1 MPNTFNNGTF
11 TVNATG
17 RVQFDYLLD
26 GGKYQGELA
35 VFSLTG
41 LENYTPGSTQFIT
54 EVARRALSNTDR
66 GRILIS
72 DRNEGARFSS
82 SFAWENNFN
91 SGTYGGVNSF
101 ELKAGDKVGFV
112 LLQDTTFQDIYLH
125 PNEIG
130 KSGKLPIFS
139 IPEANLNNSTF
150 NQLVAVNNRGTFAF
164 EDRLINSGLSD
175 KDYNDLVFQA
185 YGLEGNNV
193 AGIDGNVNPNRD
205 WRNTATGQ
213 QLQTYTN
220 RPIFNEGVFEVG
232 ETGQL
237 TIDYLYDGGGYGNGE
252 LAVFNLAGMETYT
265 PGSQA
270 FIKEAARR
278 ALSNSNSGYVLIK
291 DQTEGAK
298 FSYKV
303 PWENNFGAG
312 TYAGVKSFQFNPGDK
327 FGILLT
333 QNTSVQSIFNTPSI
347 TTQSGKRALFSI
359 KEANPGGIAQGQFVD
374 VNGTS
379 TYALEDL
386 SLARDNADRDYNDII
401 FQIKGARGTL
411 ASLDTF
417 VNPSR
422 DWRNYKVSQD
432 LIDYS
437 NRAAFDE
444 GVFVVGQSGQVTID
458 FLYDGGAYANG
469 EVGIFSLSGMD
480 IYRAGSKAFAEEAV
494 RRATSNSAQ
503 GHIVVQD
510 ANEGARFSSNFA
522 WESNYNNGQHQ
533 GRQTFQM
540 TAGDAFGLV
549 LIPDSTLQDSLTAPD
564 WATKRQPLFSISDAN
579 INHNI
584 QIADILTNN
593 QGTIVGFED
602 LRLDRG
608 SNYDYNDIILAI
620 EGAQK
625 VGLTDIE
632 DLSAHNRNWLGSNVG
647 ADILD
652 YFNDF

>member
-1 MPNTFNNGTF
+1 MPNVFDKGAF

-17 RVQFDYLLD
+17 KIQFDYLLD
-26 GGKYQGELA
+26 GGNHQGELA

-54 EVARRALSNTDR
+54 EVARRALSNTNQ
-66 GRILIS
+66 GRILIN

-82 SFAWENNFN
+82 SFAWEGNFN
-91 SGTYGGVNSF
+91 SGAYQGVRSF
-101 ELKAGDKVGFV
+101 DLKAGDKVGFV
-112 LLQDTTFQDIYLH
+112 LLQNTTFQDIYLH
-125 PNEIG
+125 PSEIG

-139 IPEANLNNSTF
+139 LPEANLNNAAS
-150 NQLVAVNNRGTFAF
+150 NQLVSINNKGTFSF
-164 EDRLINSGLSD
+164 EDQLITSGKSD
-175 KDYNDLVFQA
+175 RDYNDLVFQA
-185 YGLEGNNV
+185 YGLEGNVDSINNN
-193 AGIDGNVNPNRD
+193 INPNRD
-205 WRNTATGQ
+205 FRNTATGQ

-220 RPIFNEGVFEVG
+220 RSIFNEGVFEVG
-232 ETGQL
+232 ETGKL

-252 LAVFNLAGMETYT
+252 LAVFNLAGLETYT

-291 DQTEGAK
+291 DQSEGAK

-312 TYAGVKSFQFNPGDK
+312 AYSGVKSFQFNPGDR

-347 TTQSGKRALFSI
+347 TSQSGKRALFSI
-359 KEANPGGIAQGQFVD
+359 KEANPGGITQGQFVD
-374 VNGTS
+374 VNGTG

-401 FQIKGARGTL
+401 FQLKGAKGTL
-411 ASLDTF
+411 SSLDTF
-417 VNPSR
+417 VNPNR
-422 DWRNYKVSQD
+422 DWRNYKVSKD

-437 NRAAFDE
+437 NRASFDE
-444 GVFVVGQSGQVTID
+444 GVFVVGQSGQVSID
-458 FLYDGGAYANG
+458 FLYDGGGYANG

-480 IYRAGSKAFAEEAV
+480 IYQAGSKAFIQEAI
-494 RRATSNSAQ
+494 RRATSNSTQ
-503 GHIVVQD
+503 GYVVAED
-510 ANEGARFSSNFA
+510 ANEGARFSGNLA
-522 WESNYNNGQHQ
+522 WEGNFNNGQHQ
-533 GRQTFQM
+533 GKQTFQL

-549 LIPDSTLQDSLTAPD
+549 LIPDTTLQDSLTAPD
-564 WATKRQPLFSISDAN
+564 WATKKQPLFSISDAN
-579 INHNI
+579 INHNL
-584 QIADILTNN
+584 QFADILTNN
-593 QGTIVGFED
+593 EGTIVGFED
-602 LRLDRG
+602 VRLDRG
-608 SNYDYNDIILAI
+608 SNYDYNDIILSI

-632 DLSAHNRNWLGSNVG
+632 DVISHNRNWLGTSVG
-647 ADILD
+647 SDILN